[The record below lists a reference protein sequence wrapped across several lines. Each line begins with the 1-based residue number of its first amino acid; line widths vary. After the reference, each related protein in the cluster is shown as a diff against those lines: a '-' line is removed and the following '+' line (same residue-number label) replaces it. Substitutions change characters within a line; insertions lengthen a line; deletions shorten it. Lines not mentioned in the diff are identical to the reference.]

1 MRVVY
6 LQDHYKTPG
15 LFTEHCCNLIKLRCT
30 PELGKVG
37 QYFERFVWTNSLY
50 PPFLRT
56 SYNQRQP
63 KLIVLTTWC
72 PKTNRDMFSFH
83 GKSFNLNIYIFQFSN
98 TIENVKFEPNKFTS

>member
-37 QYFERFVWTNSLY
+37 QYFERFVWTNSLS
-50 PPFLRT
+50 PPFFKDSLQPT
-56 SYNQRQP
+56 ATKINCAYNLASKNQ
-63 KLIVLTTWC
+63 
-72 PKTNRDMFSFH
+72 
-83 GKSFNLNIYIFQFSN
+83 
-98 TIENVKFEPNKFTS
+98 

>member
-37 QYFERFVWTNSLY
+37 QYFERFVWTNSLS
-50 PPFLRT
+50 PPFFKDSLQPT
-56 SYNQRQP
+56 ATKINCAYN
-63 KLIVLTTWC
+63 LVS
-72 PKTNRDMFSFH
+72 KTNRDMFSFH
-83 GKSFNLNIYIFQFSN
+83 GKSFNLNIYIFQTSN